1 MTEAEIKET
10 IVRILAEIAPDADFE
25 DLSPDD
31 NLRKALDIDS
41 YDALKFIIGLNEEL
55 GVDIPESDYGQLNTL
70 TAIIRY
76 LSTRVG

>member
-10 IVRILAEIAPDADFE
+10 IFRILAEIAPEADFE
-25 DLSPDD
+25 ELSPDE
-31 NLRKALDIDS
+31 NLRQALDIDS

-55 GVDIPESDYGQLNTL
+55 GVEIPESDYGQLNTL

-76 LSTRVG
+76 LSARVG